1 MSDRVSITFSLRIEE
16 VPNEAERLLRRAR
29 KQLCQLAENVN
40 TSWNLDKDWGNEVV
54 DEIGPVI
61 ESIEEIHA
69 ALTDAQT
76 IMTGYRGYMER
87 LAAQQAAAEP
97 LEAEVEEVPDAN
109 PTLEGL
115 QRQLQTFKDSLALVD
130 GELAGDVPD

>member
-1 MSDRVSITFSLRIEE
+1 MSERVSITFSLRIEE
-16 VPNEAERLLRRAR
+16 VPNEAERLLRRAQ

-40 TSWNLDKDWGNEVV
+40 KTWNLDKDWGNEVV

-87 LAAQQAAAEP
+87 AAAQQAAAQP
-97 LEAEVEEVPDAN
+97 VEAEVEEVPDVI
-109 PTLEGL
+109 PTLADL
-115 QRQLQTFKDSLALVD
+115 QQQLQTFQDSLALVD
-130 GELAGDVPD
+130 GESASDVSD